1 MVRHTDVMTTGL
13 GMKWVIAVSTL
24 LTAAFAVAEPSAVEA
39 RNVDVVTRYFEAINR
54 GDAESAAAEY
64 AEDARNFG
72 RAVGRKGIQD
82 RLADIFTTFPDWKME
97 IVEMAASGDV
107 VVVRCRVSGTH
118 RGVSKMPL
126 NGLPV
131 GTAPTGK
138 RFEVT
143 HMHWHTLR
151 DGKIVEHYANRDDL
165 GMLRQLGLLPP
176 GDAR

>member
-1 MVRHTDVMTTGL
+1 MTDGAGGIHMGI
-13 GMKWVIAVSTL
+13 KCVIAVSTL

-64 AEDARNFG
+64 AEDAKNFG

-97 IVEMAASGDV
+97 MVEMAASGDV
-107 VVVRCRVSGTH
+107 VVVRCRVNGTH

-131 GTAPTGK
+131 GTPPTGK

-143 HMHWHTLR
+143 H
-151 DGKIVEHYANRDDL
+151 
-165 GMLRQLGLLPP
+165 
-176 GDAR
+176 AR